1 MVILRMGETDIPLPH
16 FKAVRNMIARGIDR
30 DTAMRISGHRTASV
44 FSRYN
49 IVNLDNLRAAALKI
63 AAGAVETD
71 KKTDNPPGNLPKAE
85 GTIQ

>member
-1 MVILRMGETDIPLPH
+1 
-16 FKAVRNMIARGIDR
+16 
-30 DTAMRISGHRTASV
+30 MRISGHRTASV

-71 KKTDNPPGNLPKAE
+71 KDADNPPGNLPKAE